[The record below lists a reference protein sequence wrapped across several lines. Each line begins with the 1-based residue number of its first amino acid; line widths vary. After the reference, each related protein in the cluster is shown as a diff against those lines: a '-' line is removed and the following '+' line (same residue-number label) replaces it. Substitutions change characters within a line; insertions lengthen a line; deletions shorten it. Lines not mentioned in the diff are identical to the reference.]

1 MNSHEKENFSSV
13 LASRPNVGRK
23 TKRETLQ
30 SAKEKHFK
38 PKEILVKKEK
48 KVAHSGKESI

>member
-23 TKRETLQ
+23 TKMERTFFYFFFLLKSQ
-30 SAKEKHFK
+30 QRKSLSRWAGS
-38 PKEILVKKEK
+38 KKEF
-48 KVAHSGKESI
+48 